1 LSKEKRNT
9 YHVKFTP
16 NSFILDSSS
25 MKLALYKRSMF
36 GDPASMLFSSTSL
49 SKSATFFRDHNSFDF
64 FSDFLDLKS
73 EQQELI

>member
-1 LSKEKRNT
+1 
-9 YHVKFTP
+9 
-16 NSFILDSSS
+16 

-49 SKSATFFRDHNSFDF
+49 SKTATFFRDHNSFDF